1 MKLIDTLLKPAVI
14 GMITIIAG
22 VSIIK
27 GCQSMTKTQEGWDG
41 NAPAADGWD
50 GNKPKPAIHAIAA
63 PLPLPTQDCHPNG
76 CGYIDFDA
84 HPELIGGGLV
94 YEPVN

>member
-27 GCQSMTKTQEGWDG
+27 GCQSMTKTQEGWDVK
-41 NAPAADGWD
+41 APAGIT
-50 GNKPKPAIHAIAA
+50 KQPAIHAIAA

-76 CGYIDFDA
+76 CGHIDFDA